1 MLKKKRSR
9 FTVSG
14 LVLAMLLCNTVIVRA
29 NGDDEY
35 EMIISDIMQ
44 EQRTVYVEDS
54 EFYDE
59 AESKNLSFE
68 ELLRQKAV
76 SAYSIRE
83 RMGISFAEPY
93 DLGNNGL
100 CFYTTVPLIQQTNY
114 YNCGPTTAL
123 QVLYSMGCQNQ
134 VAGQT
139 DSDKIN
145 QLGQESGTNS
155 QDGTIVYRLTNTLNK
170 YTTRAD
176 YRYILGSGMTKE
188 DFQKKVETSL
198 FYNVAPILHARTE
211 YLGYYNGHR
220 SGHYIAVCEVDN
232 STGKIRVQDCNINN
246 KYFGQH
252 TVLIE
257 DAFEAINVESNRY
270 LICMNY

>member
-1 MLKKKRSR
+1 MTSYCGRKQYLHNYTREKLS
-9 FTVSG
+9 TS
-14 LVLAMLLCNTVIVRA
+14 AIVP
-29 NGDDEY
+29 Y
-35 EMIISDIMQ
+35 
-44 EQRTVYVEDS
+44 
-54 EFYDE
+54 
-59 AESKNLSFE
+59 
-68 ELLRQKAV
+68 
-76 SAYSIRE
+76 
-83 RMGISFAEPY
+83 GI
-93 DLGNNGL
+93 GNNGL
-100 CFYTTVPLIQQTNY
+100 CLYTNVPLIQQTNR

-155 QDGTIVYRLTNTLNK
+155 QDGTIVYKLTNTLNK

-176 YRYILGSGMTKE
+176 YRYILGSGMTME

-198 FYNVAPILHARTE
+198 FYDVAPILHARTQHLE
-211 YLGYYNGHR
+211 YYKGHK

-232 STGKIRVQDCNINN
+232 STGKIRVQDCNISNEF
-246 KYFGQH
+246 FGQH
-252 TVLIE
+252 TVSIE
-257 DAFEAINVESNRY
+257 EAFNSINAEDLRY